1 MAKQIKCILVKLSEI
16 ADISQLAIKVKDFNG
31 NTAII
36 PKSQVFGYEGGDDY
50 EACWVSEWIL
60 KQKHITFSH
69 KHEAW
74 FNTSTRKLSSQ
85 SKRVTHCTPAKLDP
99 VESNLIESL
108 KR

>member
-16 ADISQLAIKVKDFNG
+16 ADISPLAIKVKDFNG

-36 PKSQVFGYEGGDDY
+36 PKSQVFGYEEGNGY
-50 EACWVSEWIL
+50 EACWVSEWIV

-74 FNTSTRKLSSQ
+74 FNTGTRKLSSQ
-85 SKRVTHCTPAKLDP
+85 QKTVTHYKPAAIAP